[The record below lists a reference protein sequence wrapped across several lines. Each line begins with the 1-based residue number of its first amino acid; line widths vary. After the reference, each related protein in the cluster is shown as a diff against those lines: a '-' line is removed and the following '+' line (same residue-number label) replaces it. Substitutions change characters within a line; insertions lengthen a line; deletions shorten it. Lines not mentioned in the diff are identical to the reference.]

1 MLTIRLDS
9 PVPLAEQI
17 RLGIRREIASGKLKP
32 GDALPPVRQL
42 AGDLGVNFNTVA
54 RAYRDLEQ
62 EGLVTSVRGRGTLVA
77 SSTETRREPGTVVR
91 ARLADRIRN
100 VLSDAR
106 LAGLPRESVQRIMQ
120 QELAAFW
127 TEERKDR

>member
-17 RLGIRREIASGKLKP
+17 RLGIRREIASGELKP
-32 GDALPPVRQL
+32 GDGLPPVRQL

-100 VLSDAR
+100 ILSDAR
-106 LAGLPRESVQRIMQ
+106 LAGLTRESVQRIMQ
-120 QELAAFW
+120 QETAAFW

>member
-17 RLGIRREIASGKLKP
+17 RLGIRREIASEELKP
-32 GDALPPVRQL
+32 GDSLPPVRQL
-42 AGDLGVNFNTVA
+42 ASDLGVNFNTVA

-77 SSTETRREPGTVVR
+77 SSTETRRESGTVVR

-100 VLSDAR
+100 ILSDAR
-106 LAGLPRESVQRIMQ
+106 LAGITRESVRRVIQ

-127 TEERKDR
+127 TEERKDQ

>member
-17 RLGIRREIASGKLKP
+17 RLGIRREIASGELKP
-32 GDALPPVRQL
+32 GAPLPPVRQL

-62 EGLVTSVRGRGTLVA
+62 QGLVTSLRGRGTVVA
-77 SSTETRREPGTVVR
+77 SSTETRRESVAVVR
-91 ARLADRIRN
+91 TRLAERIRN
-100 VLSDAR
+100 ILSDAR
-106 LAGLPRESVQRIMQ
+106 LAGLPRDSVQRIMQ

-127 TEERKDR
+127 TEERKER

>member
-1 MLTIRLDS
+1 MLTIRLDL

-17 RLGIRREIASGKLKP
+17 RLGIRREIASGELKP

-106 LAGLPRESVQRIMQ
+106 LAGLTRESIQRIMQ
-120 QELAAFW
+120 QEIAAFW
-127 TEERKDR
+127 IEERKVR